1 MTRHV
6 RYKQLNKA
14 TIKQATINS
23 IMLQTPSI
31 EENRQVY
38 KSMRILDEGF
48 LWFSPRRWHK
58 VKMTNLIYLTGKES
72 FDAMKARIFK
82 IIDVRTWK

>member
-6 RYKQLNKA
+6 RYKQLNKV

-38 KSMRILDEGF
+38 KTMGILDEGF
-48 LWFSPRRWHK
+48 VWFSPRRWHVSK
-58 VKMTNLIYLTGKES
+58 NSNVIFIDPQPFNIFE
-72 FDAMKARIFK
+72 ARMFRRIK
-82 IIDVRTWK
+82 IKTWK

>member
-38 KSMRILDEGF
+38 KAMGILDEGF
-48 LWFSPRRWHK
+48 LWFSPRRWH
-58 VKMTNLIYLTGKES
+58 VTKMTNLIYLTGKENFS
-72 FDAMKARIFK
+72 VLEARMFQ

>member
-38 KSMRILDEGF
+38 KAMGILDKGF
-48 LWFSPRRWHK
+48 SWFSPRRWHVSK
-58 VKMTNLIYLTGKES
+58 ISNVIFIDPQPFNIFE
-72 FDAMKARIFK
+72 ARMFRRIPIK
-82 IIDVRTWK
+82 TWK

>member
-23 IMLQTPSI
+23 IMLRTPKI

-38 KSMRILDEGF
+38 KAMRILDAGF
-48 LWFSPRRWHK
+48 SWLSPRKWHAGK
-58 VKMTNLIYLTGKES
+58 VPNVIFLDTKPFNAFE
-72 FDAMKARIFK
+72 ARMFRRITIK
-82 IIDVRTWK
+82 TWK

>member
-23 IMLQTPSI
+23 IMLRTPSI

-38 KSMRILDEGF
+38 KAMGILDKGF
-48 LWFSPRRWHK
+48 FWFSPCRWHE
-58 VKMTNLIYLTGKES
+58 VKMTNLLFLTDNREINLV
-72 FDAMKARIFK
+72 DAQMFK

>member
-23 IMLQTPSI
+23 IMLQTPTI

-38 KSMRILDEGF
+38 KAMGIIDKGF
-48 LWFSPRRWHK
+48 FWFSPRRRHE
-58 VKMTNLIYLTGKES
+58 VKMTNLLFLTDKGEINLV
-72 FDAMKARIFK
+72 DAQMFK
-82 IIDVRTWK
+82 IVDVRTWK

>member
-23 IMLQTPSI
+23 IMLRTPTI

-38 KSMRILDEGF
+38 KAMGILDEGF
-48 LWFSPRRWHK
+48 LWFSPRRWYK
-58 VKMTNLIYLTGKES
+58 GKNQNLIFLDTKPFNALE
-72 FDAMKARIFK
+72 ARMFRRITIK
-82 IIDVRTWK
+82 TWK